1 MKKNLVYLILGAII
15 IMAVGVTFVDFDN
28 QIVSVNSEEFANLID
43 AAFVLQVH
51 EPYYGEIE
59 GTDLVVEDWDN
70 LDSYID
76 KLPKDKKIAIYC
88 RSGRMSGIV
97 AEQLAERG
105 YDVYDL
111 EGGMNA
117 WQESGKKLIVR

>member
-97 AEQLAERG
+97 AEQLAARG

-117 WQESGKKLIVR
+117 WQESGKELIVR

>member
-117 WQESGKKLIVR
+117 WQESGKELIVR

>member
-1 MKKNLVYLILGAII
+1 
-15 IMAVGVTFVDFDN
+15 MAVGVTFVDFDN

-117 WQESGKKLIVR
+117 WQESGKELIVR